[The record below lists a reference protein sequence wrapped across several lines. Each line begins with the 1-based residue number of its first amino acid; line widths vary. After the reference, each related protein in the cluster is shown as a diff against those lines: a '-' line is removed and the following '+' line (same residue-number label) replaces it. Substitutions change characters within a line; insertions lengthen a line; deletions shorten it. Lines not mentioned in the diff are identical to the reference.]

1 MFPYGNGQR
10 RFVQQQAILGLLF
23 WFIGV
28 LEFIHLLAQDFGSDL
43 RNIDESQKLN
53 WGILPYIPDM
63 DSGTLNSE
71 FLTSV
76 VFFKRSF

>member
-1 MFPYGNGQR
+1 MGMDNG
-10 RFVQQQAILGLLF
+10 ALLGLLF

-28 LEFIHLLAQDFGSDL
+28 LFIHLLAQDFGSDL

-53 WGILPYIPDM
+53 WGTLPHISDV

-71 FLTSV
+71 FFTSV
-76 VFFKRSF
+76 VFLKRSF